1 MKSDYDDLLQWPF
14 YKEVTFRLINPDDVE
29 KSKSTSFMSSLDS
42 LCYFKPKINMNVA
55 SSYPLFI
62 EKTKILSDGFIKN
75 DCIYIE
81 IVVD

>member
-1 MKSDYDDLLQWPF
+1 
-14 YKEVTFRLINPDDVE
+14 
-29 KSKSTSFMSSLDS
+29 MSSLDS

-55 SSYPLFI
+55 SGCPLFI

-81 IVVD
+81 IVFDWISWLFLKFIILRDGEILL